1 MDILKNIRETALTH
15 PKRCA
20 VQSREQKLTYEELEE
35 YSNRLAVWIA
45 KNSQDRK
52 RPVIVYGHKN
62 PYMVVCFLA
71 CAKAGRSYVP
81 QDICIPVS
89 RVDETVL
96 SVEPELTFVVE
107 GDYQTEIGTE
117 IGKDEIEEIVK
128 QETNETDVLQPL
140 TRDEVWYIIF
150 TSGSTGKP
158 KGVEITRDCLSH
170 YLDWSVQLGST
181 MEEKGGAHFMNQAPF
196 SFDLSVMDL
205 YTSLVCGGT
214 LYTMDKKMQS
224 DYSEMLGFLE
234 QSEIEIWVSTPSFAD
249 MCLAD
254 RNFCGEKIE
263 TLKLFLFCGE
273 VLTTATVEKLK
284 ERFPEAVIINTYG
297 PTESTVAV
305 TDVTITEKLLQETIA
320 RGKSLPVGHEK
331 PGTYIE
337 IWDKAGKVLPEGEQG
352 EIVIIG
358 DTVSCG
364 YYMRA
369 DLTKKAFFHC
379 IRDGKAYRGYKTGD
393 AGYLKGGQLYYNGRI
408 DLQVK
413 LHGYRI
419 EIEDIENNMVRLP
432 QIDHAVVV
440 PNLEEGKVKSL
451 TAFVTGAQVAG
462 KKASE
467 ISKQVKNGLKEF
479 LPVYMIPKKIKYIE
493 TMPMNNHGKADRKY
507 LGGLAE

>member
-196 SFDLSVMDL
+196 SFDCIL
-205 YTSLVCGGT
+205 Y
-214 LYTMDKKMQS
+214 K
-224 DYSEMLGFLE
+224 
-234 QSEIEIWVSTPSFAD
+234 
-249 MCLAD
+249 
-254 RNFCGEKIE
+254 
-263 TLKLFLFCGE
+263 
-273 VLTTATVEKLK
+273 
-284 ERFPEAVIINTYG
+284 
-297 PTESTVAV
+297 
-305 TDVTITEKLLQETIA
+305 
-320 RGKSLPVGHEK
+320 
-331 PGTYIE
+331 
-337 IWDKAGKVLPEGEQG
+337 
-352 EIVIIG
+352 
-358 DTVSCG
+358 
-364 YYMRA
+364 
-369 DLTKKAFFHC
+369 
-379 IRDGKAYRGYKTGD
+379 
-393 AGYLKGGQLYYNGRI
+393 
-408 DLQVK
+408 
-413 LHGYRI
+413 
-419 EIEDIENNMVRLP
+419 
-432 QIDHAVVV
+432 
-440 PNLEEGKVKSL
+440 
-451 TAFVTGAQVAG
+451 
-462 KKASE
+462 
-467 ISKQVKNGLKEF
+467 
-479 LPVYMIPKKIKYIE
+479 
-493 TMPMNNHGKADRKY
+493 
-507 LGGLAE
+507 